1 MSQTPRGSEDLF
13 CPFWKGKMSK
23 HCHKCPMWQQFRG
36 TDANSGKEVD
46 EWRCG
51 LAMIPRLQIETSLH
65 VRQTSAATESFRNE
79 VVKRADEARSQEPSL
94 PAYNPAMMIEVQD

>member
-1 MSQTPRGSEDLF
+1 MSQIPRGSDDLF

-36 TDANSGKEVD
+36 TDSNSGKEVD

-79 VVKRADEARSQEPSL
+79 VVKRADEARNGAPAL
-94 PAYNPAMMIEVQD
+94 PEYNIPMIEAD